1 MFTHVTARITCDFL
15 KKPFQ
20 GELQPICYLL
30 DRPLYFRPERELA
43 GSDFHRRKDR
53 ALQGT
58 HNNIA
63 ENAILLVALGRRNW
77 LFVGSESGGENA
89 AIMYTLMVTCK
100 LNGIDPEAYLRY
112 VIGEISDWPS
122 KRLKELRP

>member
-1 MFTHVTARITCDFL
+1 M
-15 KKPFQ
+15 
-20 GELQPICYLL
+20 
-30 DRPLYFRPERELA
+30 
-43 GSDFHRRKDR
+43 
-53 ALQGT
+53 
-58 HNNIA
+58 
-63 ENAILLVALGRRNW
+63 ALGRRNW